1 MRSERPDA
9 THADAEILSD
19 IEDNARRAAVRSST
33 SRPTRSDPMTMLR
46 TKTSQNPPTLLEAME
61 RDLSRGTA
69 ALPIL
74 PKGAREALRLA
85 KNPNVDM
92 NDIVEVIE
100 GDPALTARLLAVAN
114 SAIYN
119 RGFAMTSVRRAVV
132 RLGLQATR
140 DILYQAVYAAVLYD
154 VPGFRAR
161 VEATFVHGV
170 VTSRVAR
177 RLAQIVGI
185 DDDAAFL
192 AGLLHDVGKGRLYKI
207 ANKIGRVDP
216 DDAEV
221 HDAVAVLHAR
231 SSAELCRAWRRAP
244 EVIEACAWHH
254 EPKSLKLATCVS
266 AADVVA
272 RRVELQPRAQDED
285 VDAILEVL
293 GVEPDFRDA
302 LLIYA
307 ADATEYA
314 GEPASV
320 PTSGMPPSS
329 DTP

>member
-1 MRSERPDA
+1 MTILRPKAQAPA
-9 THADAEILSD
+9 T
-19 IEDNARRAAVRSST
+19 
-33 SRPTRSDPMTMLR
+33 LR
-46 TKTSQNPPTLLEAME
+46 EAIE
-61 RDLSRGTA
+61 RDLARGTA

-85 KNPNVDM
+85 KKPDVDM
-92 NDIVEVIE
+92 NEIVEVIE

-154 VPGFRAR
+154 VPSFKAR

-177 RLAQIVGI
+177 RIAQIVGV
-185 DDDAAFL
+185 DEDAAFL
-192 AGLLHDVGKGRLYKI
+192 SGLLHDVGKGRLYKI
-207 ANKIGRVDP
+207 ANKLGRVDP

-221 HDAVAVLHAR
+221 HEAVDLLHTR
-231 SSAELCRAWRRAP
+231 SSADLCRAWRLAP
-244 EVIEACAWHH
+244 EIIEACAWHH
-254 EPKSLKLATCVS
+254 EPKSSKLAQVVA
-266 AADVVA
+266 AADVMA
-272 RRVELQPRAQDED
+272 RRVEMNPRATDED
-285 VDAILEVL
+285 VD
-293 GVEPDFRDA
+293 GVMGMLSIEADFRDA
-302 LLIYA
+302 ILMYA
-307 ADATEYA
+307 ADATVYA
-314 GEPASV
+314 GEPASM

>member
-1 MRSERPDA
+1 VTILRPKA
-9 THADAEILSD
+9 QTPA
-19 IEDNARRAAVRSST
+19 
-33 SRPTRSDPMTMLR
+33 
-46 TKTSQNPPTLLEAME
+46 TLLEAIE
-61 RDLSRGTA
+61 RDLARGTA

-85 KNPNVDM
+85 KKPDVDM
-92 NDIVEVIE
+92 NEIVEVIE

-154 VPGFRAR
+154 VPSFKAR

-177 RLAQIVGI
+177 RIAQIVGV
-185 DDDAAFL
+185 DEDAAFL
-192 AGLLHDVGKGRLYKI
+192 SGLLHDVGKGRLYKI
-207 ANKIGRVDP
+207 ANKLGRVDP

-221 HDAVAVLHAR
+221 HEAVDVLHTR
-231 SSAELCRAWRRAP
+231 SSADLCRAWRLAP
-244 EVIEACAWHH
+244 EIIEACAWHH
-254 EPKSLKLATCVS
+254 EPKNSKLAQVVA
-266 AADVVA
+266 AADVMA
-272 RRVELQPRAQDED
+272 RRVEMNPRASDED
-285 VDAILEVL
+285 VD
-293 GVEPDFRDA
+293 GVMGMLSIEADFRDA
-302 LLIYA
+302 ILMYA
-307 ADATEYA
+307 ADATVYA
-314 GEPASV
+314 GEPASM

>member
-1 MRSERPDA
+1 M
-9 THADAEILSD
+9 TILKPKAPV
-19 IEDNARRAAVRSST
+19 I
-33 SRPTRSDPMTMLR
+33 PL
-46 TKTSQNPPTLLEAME
+46 TLIEAME

-154 VPGFRAR
+154 VPSFKSR

-170 VTSRVAR
+170 VASRVAR
-177 RLAQIVGI
+177 RVAQIVGV

-192 AGLLHDVGKGRLYKI
+192 TGLLHDVGKGRLYKI
-207 ANKIGRVDP
+207 ANKLGRVDP
-216 DDAEV
+216 DDQEV
-221 HDAVAVLHAR
+221 HDAVDQLHAR
-231 SSAELCRAWRRAP
+231 SSAELCRAWRLAP
-244 EVIEACAWHH
+244 EIIEACAWHH
-254 EPKSLKLATCVS
+254 DPKTSKLAQVVS
-266 AADVVA
+266 AADIMS
-272 RRVELQPRAQDED
+272 RRVELNPRASDDD
-285 VDAILEVL
+285 VDAVMNALAI
-293 GVEPDFRDA
+293 EPDFRDA
-302 LLIYA
+302 ILTYA
-307 ADATEYA
+307 ADATVYA

-329 DTP
+329 DGN